1 MASNYLV
8 TMINM
13 VERLYESIGF
23 NSEDA
28 LKSFWPLVTGTIKN
42 IETRGT
48 VRSLTGP
55 ISRGDIET
63 VKKHIQAF
71 RDRLPEILDAY
82 SIMGAF
88 TVDIGL
94 KKGTLTAERAEEI
107 KSLLLGGGSDDE

>member
-8 TMINM
+8 TLINM

-28 LKSFWPLVTGTIKN
+28 LKSFWPLVKGTIKN

-48 VRSLTGP
+48 VQSLTGP

-63 VKKHIQAF
+63 VKKHIRAL
-71 RDRLPEILDAY
+71 RDSLPEFLDMYGILGV
-82 SIMGAF
+82 S
-88 TVDIGL
+88 TVDIGI
-94 KKGTLTAERAEEI
+94 KKGTLTHERAEEI